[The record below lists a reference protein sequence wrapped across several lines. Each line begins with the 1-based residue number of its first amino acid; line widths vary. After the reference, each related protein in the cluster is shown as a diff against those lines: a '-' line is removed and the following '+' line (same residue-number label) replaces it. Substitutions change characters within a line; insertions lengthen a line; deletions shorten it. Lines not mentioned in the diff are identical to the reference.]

1 MASRPREKMSRQDR
15 AKQFAP
21 FDALKGLREALYLK
35 EYERNKIA
43 KGEVQPETAE
53 KISKI
58 LFNME
63 KGDTLSVTYYF
74 DGYYHTITG
83 TAKLNIENQVLKVTG
98 KNIPMEDIVDVDKI
112 S

>member
-1 MASRPREKMSRQDR
+1 MSRKDR

-35 EYERNKIA
+35 EYERNKIDR
-43 KGEVQPETAE
+43 GEIQPETAE

-58 LFNME
+58 LFEME
-63 KGDTLSVTYYF
+63 KGDILQVKYYN

-83 TAKLNIENQVLKVTG
+83 VAKLNIENQTLKVSN
-98 KNIPMEDIVDVDKI
+98 KNIPMADIADIDKI
-112 S
+112 SSL

>member
-1 MASRPREKMSRQDR
+1 MSRQDR

-35 EYERNKIA
+35 EYERNKIER
-43 KGEVQPETAE
+43 GEIQAETAE

-58 LFNME
+58 LFEME
-63 KGDTLSVTYYF
+63 KGDTLCVKYYH

-83 TAKLNIENQVLKVTG
+83 VAKLNIETQTLKVSN
-98 KNIPMEDIVDVDKI
+98 KNIPMADIADKDKI
-112 S
+112 SSL

>member
-1 MASRPREKMSRQDR
+1 MANKPREKMSRQDR

-35 EYERNKIA
+35 EYERNKIER
-43 KGEVQPETAE
+43 GEVQPETAE
-53 KISKI
+53 KISQI

-63 KGDTLSVTYYF
+63 KGDSLSVTYYN
-74 DGYYHTITG
+74 DGYYHKITG
-83 TAKLNIENQVLKVTG
+83 VAKLNIETQTLKVMG
-98 KNIPMEDIVDVDKI
+98 KNISMEDIVDIDKI